1 MQSELLDALP
11 LWGLFMAILV
21 LVLLSVEGGYRLG
34 KYRRSRSEQEMEAPV
49 GAMVGATLGLLAFIL
64 AFTFGLAAARYDTRR
79 QVLLDEANA
88 IGTTYLRAG
97 MLPDRREAIRAL
109 LRDYVDTRLEAV
121 RSGTIAEGIRRSEH
135 LQDQLWAQAVAVGE
149 TNPTSIVVGLFV
161 QSLNEVI
168 DLHAKRVTAGVRSR
182 IPGPIWVALFAVAV
196 LSLGA
201 MGYHSGLA
209 GTSRSFA
216 VLAVAF
222 TFSAVIVLIADL
234 DRPQAGFLKVSQQAL
249 IDLRQSMDVP
259 RP

>member
-1 MQSELLDALP
+1 MQSGPLDALP
-11 LWGLFMAILV
+11 LWGLFLAILL

-34 KYRRSRSEQEMEAPV
+34 KYRRSRSEQEQEAPV

-79 QVLLDEANA
+79 QVLLEEANA

-97 MLPDRREAIRAL
+97 MLPDRREEIRAL
-109 LRDYVDTRLEAV
+109 LRDCVDTRLEAV
-121 RSGTIAEGIRRSEH
+121 RSGKIAEGIRRSEH

-161 QSLNEVI
+161 QPLNEVI
-168 DLHAKRVTAGVRSR
+168 DLHAKRVTAGVRNR
-182 IPGPIWVALFAVAV
+182 IPGAIWVALFAVAV

-201 MGYHSGLA
+201 MGYHAGLA
-209 GTSRSFA
+209 GTSRSLA

-222 TFSAVIVLIADL
+222 TFSAVIGLVADL
-234 DRPQAGFLKVSQQAL
+234 DRPQEGVLKVSQQAL
-249 IDLRQSMDVP
+249 IDLRQSMNGP